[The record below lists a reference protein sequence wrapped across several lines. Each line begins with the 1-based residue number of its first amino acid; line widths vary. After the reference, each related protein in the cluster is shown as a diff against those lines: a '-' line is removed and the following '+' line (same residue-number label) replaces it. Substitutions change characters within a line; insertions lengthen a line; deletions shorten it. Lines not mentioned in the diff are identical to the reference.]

1 MRGIRQCFMEEV
13 TFEVDCEVRRK
24 HFRRRKGKSI
34 GSEAASMGSSDESVQ
49 LECGCDMGGSGA
61 HKAGQL
67 GIF

>member
-1 MRGIRQCFMEEV
+1 MEEV

-49 LECGCDMGGSGA
+49 LECGCDMGGQWGT
-61 HKAGQL
+61 
-67 GIF
+67 